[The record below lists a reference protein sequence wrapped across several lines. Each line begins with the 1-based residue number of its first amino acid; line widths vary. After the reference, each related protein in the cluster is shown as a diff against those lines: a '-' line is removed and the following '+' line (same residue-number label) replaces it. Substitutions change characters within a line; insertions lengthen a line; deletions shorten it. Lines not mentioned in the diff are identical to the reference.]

1 MKSRWYTRVE
11 EASNFESNGCIN
23 LDYASDDHSF
33 QWVPDVLT
41 SQKSLYGIMF
51 SQPFGTRSP
60 LISKMGIRTT
70 KEFGLSYFVCEKVS
84 LKEEF
89 RLRAVSYFSLQ
100 SYCTRN
106 PSMRAVKPR
115 GAINEGWRRVCL
127 LRKSPQSVFSR
138 LVPIPYCNITSG
150 FAIALAE
157 IRRRTASSLE
167 EVRKAELNESK
178 ELSALPYKRDDAA
191 NLRSLHL
198 GNATTPFCPCV
209 HDAYI

>member
-1 MKSRWYTRVE
+1 MYSIFWWGWVVKTEHMKLSQLSSSSENPMKSRWYTRVD

-23 LDYASDDHSF
+23 LDYASDDHSL

-51 SQPFGTRSP
+51 SQPFGTCSP
-60 LISKMGIRTT
+60 LISNMGIRTT

-84 LKEEF
+84 LKKEF

-138 LVPIPYCNITSG
+138 LVPIVVCNRAG
-150 FAIALAE
+150 WDKKADFM
-157 IRRRTASSLE
+157 
-167 EVRKAELNESK
+167 RKRGLQA
-178 ELSALPYKRDDAA
+178 
-191 NLRSLHL
+191 
-198 GNATTPFCPCV
+198 V
-209 HDAYI
+209 